1 MSVRD
6 VIVIPARLR
15 STRLPEKA
23 LHPILGKPLLQWVIE
38 GVKQSKLADQII
50 VATDDP
56 RLFEIARSHGVMPV
70 MTDSDLPSGTDRVRA
85 ALAASKLRPEFVLN
99 VQGDE
104 PLIQGETLDRI
115 IEYRRSRA
123 GLQMMTLGKKIQA
136 EEVSNPN
143 VVKVLLNSKEQAI
156 YFSRF
161 AIPFSRVQ
169 FDSEKQYQRIFK
181 HVGLY
186 GYTPETLERFCN
198 TPVSE
203 IESHESLEQLRALD
217 LGIAINVTITED
229 EFHGVDTLHDVA
241 IVESHFK
248 KMNLNKGR

>member
-50 VATDDP
+50 VATDDQ
-56 RLFEIARSHGVMPV
+56 RLFEIAKSLGVLPV

-85 ALAASKLRPEFVLN
+85 ALSASKLCPEFVLN

-104 PLIQGETLDRI
+104 PLIQGETLDRV
-115 IEYRRSRA
+115 IEYRRSRS
-123 GLQMMTLGKKIQA
+123 GLQMMTLGKKIKA

-161 AIPFSRVQ
+161 AIPFSRVP
-169 FDSEKQYQRIFK
+169 FDPEKQYQRLFK

-186 GYTPETLERFCN
+186 GYTPETLERFCDA
-198 TPVSE
+198 PVSE

-217 LGIAINVTITED
+217 LGVAINVTITED
-229 EFHGVDTLHDVA
+229 EFHGVDTLEDVA
-241 IVESHFK
+241 IVESHLK